1 MGLLEPHV
9 GYGCGDGEADLTATR
24 GRAPDTIIHQGRRIM
39 SDRIEPNLGID
50 PTGEPAPAPKASS
63 APSANSRTALDQLAR
78 IEDKMA
84 RMEEKFSRQDASIA
98 RAQDSLDRAATRVES
113 AARSV
118 DAAEL
123 AAEVAKMR
131 AEVAKVPRLGGLVI
145 TGLVTALATA
155 LVFILILK
163 LFPGLL
169 K

>member
-1 MGLLEPHV
+1 
-9 GYGCGDGEADLTATR
+9 
-24 GRAPDTIIHQGRRIM
+24 M
-39 SDRIEPNLGID
+39 SDRIEPSVGID
-50 PTGEPAPAPKASS
+50 PTAEPLPAPKAS
-63 APSANSRTALDQLAR
+63 AGPSPGSRTALDQLAR

-98 RAQDSLDRAATRVES
+98 RAQDGLDRAATRVES

-123 AAEVAKMR
+123 AAEVAKLR
-131 AEVAKVPRLGGLVI
+131 ADVAKVPKLGGLVI
-145 TGLVTALATA
+145 NALVSALATA
-155 LVFILILK
+155 ILFVLIVK

>member
-1 MGLLEPHV
+1 MTEHVEDKPEPK
-9 GYGCGDGEADLTATR
+9 A
-24 GRAPDTIIHQGRRIM
+24 I
-39 SDRIEPNLGID
+39 
-50 PTGEPAPAPKASS
+50 PAPSP
-63 APSANSRTALDQLAR
+63 NSRTALDQLAR

-98 RAQDSLDRAATRVES
+98 RAQDGLDRAATRVES

-123 AAEVAKMR
+123 AGEVAKLR

-155 LVFILILK
+155 TLFILLLK
-163 LFPGLL
+163 LMPGLL